1 MKSFILILFSTSL
14 LMSCKPRELPR
25 EKEMVTITK
34 TITEF
39 KHDTIVKVRADSSFY
54 ESLIE
59 CQNGKPVLIPPQSSK
74 SETLLISGKN
84 LQPPKVVLEDSG
96 KLKIS
101 CQYLENLL
109 KVTLREK
116 QILIDKLSEKTI
128 TPPPEYIEKQLSWW
142 QKLWLNLGKFFSAVF
157 LIYLITKI
165 PWKALLR
172 L

>member
-1 MKSFILILFSTSL
+1 MKQYILILFSTSL

-25 EKEMVTITK
+25 EKETVTITK
-34 TITEF
+34 TITEI
-39 KHDTIVKVRADSSFY
+39 KRDTIVKVKADSSFY

-59 CQNGKPVLIPPQSSK
+59 CQNGKPVLIPPHSNK
-74 SETLLISGKN
+74 IETVLIKGKN

-101 CQYLENLL
+101 CQYLENQLEITL
-109 KVTLREK
+109 KEK
-116 QILIDKLSEKTI
+116 QILESKLSEKTI

-157 LIYLITKI
+157 LIYIITKI